1 MGVNL
6 DMDRRLLSALPLLLL
21 AGCTTLEQ
29 EPAIAETAASAI
41 VVEEDPDADWQGYAN
56 IADVDRIGLIDE
68 AWAEGLEAVRKAG
81 FANAVDGQ
89 GELLDPAAG
98 LAKPDPTPGSYECR
112 LVKLGQAKPSDPM
125 YIAYNPFF
133 CYVEVEDVEGD
144 AEGRFTI
151 VKQTGSQRPAG
162 RLWDAGER
170 YVFLGSLALGGER
183 EPLAYGEDP
192 ERDMAGV
199 WERIG
204 PFRWRLVIPYPR
216 NGGIIDVFELTPV
229 ADQPE

>member
-1 MGVNL
+1 
-6 DMDRRLLSALPLLLL
+6 MDRRHSPLILLLL
-21 AGCTTLEQ
+21 LGGCETMSAD
-29 EPAIAETAASAI
+29 EPLRDLPPPAV
-41 VVEEDPDADWQGYAN
+41 VVEDDPDGEWQGYAN
-56 IADVDRIGLIDE
+56 IADADRIGLLGD
-68 AWAEGLEAVRKAG
+68 AWAEGLEAARKAG
-81 FANAVDGQ
+81 FTNAVEQQ
-89 GELLDPAAG
+89 GNLLDPAAG

-125 YIAYNPFF
+125 FIAYNPFF
-133 CYVEVEDVEGD
+133 CYVEVEAVEGD
-144 AEGRFTI
+144 DEGRFTI

-162 RLWDAGER
+162 RLWDAGDR
-170 YVFLGSLALGGER
+170 YVFLGSLALGNER

-216 NGGIIDVFELTPV
+216 NGGIVDVFELTPV

>member
-1 MGVNL
+1 
-6 DMDRRLLSALPLLLL
+6 MDRNHSVLILPLALLL
-21 AGCTTLEQ
+21 AACQTTSVE
-29 EPAIAETAASAI
+29 EPATPPPEPT
-41 VVEEDPDADWQGYAN
+41 VVIEEDPDGDWQGYASL
-56 IADVDRIGLIDE
+56 ADVDRIGLLGE
-68 AWAEGLEAVRKAG
+68 AWAEGLAAARAADFVTAVEQ
-81 FANAVDGQ
+81 Q
-89 GELLDPAAG
+89 GALLDPDAG
-98 LAKPDPTPGSYECR
+98 LPKPDPTPGSYECR
-112 LVKLGQAKPSDPM
+112 LVKLGAAKPSDPTF
-125 YIAYNPFF
+125 IAYNPFF
-133 CYVEVEDVEGD
+133 CYVEVESFDGD
-144 AEGRFTI
+144 DEGRFTI

-162 RLWDAGER
+162 RLWDAGDR
-170 YVFLGSLALGGER
+170 YVFLGSLALGSER